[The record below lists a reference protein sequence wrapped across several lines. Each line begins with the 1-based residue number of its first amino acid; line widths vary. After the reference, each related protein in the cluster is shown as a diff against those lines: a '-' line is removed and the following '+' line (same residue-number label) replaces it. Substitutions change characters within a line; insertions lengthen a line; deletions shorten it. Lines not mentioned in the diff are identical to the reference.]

1 MSETLIIIQRE
12 FLARVRTKAF
22 LIGTLVFPA
31 LLVAGIAIPAL
42 VDDGPDWHTF
52 AVVDEAPP
60 GVADQL
66 VAALAGGDDAAP
78 GEQETERAGDRYT
91 LRRVSGTLRENQ
103 AELNAAI
110 QAREIDGY
118 VYLPPDAVDS
128 SRVVYRARNISDF
141 GVQRDIGRAA
151 TQGVQVARMR
161 RSGLDVAEVASLF
174 RPVEVSG
181 ARVGAEGEE
190 VGDAESTFWFAYI
203 VAFLIYLLIIIHGQN
218 VLRSVLEEKQ
228 NRIAEVL
235 VSSVRASHLMIG
247 KIVGVGSVVLLQ
259 LLIWTGFAALVA
271 WQSDALL
278 ARFSVPPEVFE
289 ALRVE
294 PWLGLSLLAF
304 FLLGFFLYAAIYA
317 AVGAAVTS
325 EQEAQQTNVVILLPL
340 IVPLMFIGTIASE
353 PLGSLAT
360 FLGLFPL
367 TSPLTMPMRMSAAN
381 LPPWQI
387 ALSLLLLLLGV
398 AAVAWLAGKIYRIGI
413 LSTGKR
419 PSLRELAGW
428 LRTA

>member
-31 LLVAGIAIPAL
+31 LLVAGIAIPA
-42 VDDGPDWHTF
+42 VMDDGPDWHTF
-52 AVVDEAPP
+52 AVIDEAPP

-66 VAALAGGDDAAP
+66 VAALAGGDDATAMEP
-78 GEQETERAGDRYT
+78 DAEREGDRYT
-91 LRRVSGTLRENQ
+91 IRRVPGTLAGKR
-103 AELNAAI
+103 AELNA
-110 QAREIDGY
+110 QVTARELDGY
-118 VYLPPDAVDS
+118 IWLPPDAVDS

-141 GVQRDIGRAA
+141 GVLRDLRRAA
-151 TQGVQVARMR
+151 TQGVQVARMQ

-190 VGDAESTFWFAYI
+190 GGDAESTFWFAYI

-271 WQSDALL
+271 WQSEALR
-278 ARFSVPPEVFE
+278 ARFSIPPEIFE

-340 IVPLMFIGTIASE
+340 IVPLMFIGRIASE

-381 LPPWQI
+381 IPALQI
-387 ALSLLLLLLGV
+387 VLSLLLLVMGV

-419 PSLRELAGW
+419 PTLRELGRW